1 MSSCSGN
8 NKTKVH
14 GNVHTHTGRGQSPS
28 GSGGFTLL
36 EVIIAVA
43 ILGASLAILLGAVN
57 KNLILASRSKNL
69 SIASS
74 LAQQKLGEIELA
86 GYPEVGEEQ
95 GVFEES
101 PGFSWYLSVLPYNIE
116 QLGTEIRVVLL
127 TVTWDEGQ
135 KELTVATAISN
146 YR

>member
-1 MSSCSGN
+1 M
-8 NKTKVH
+8 
-14 GNVHTHTGRGQSPS
+14 R
-28 GSGGFTLL
+28 GFTLL

-74 LAQQKLGEIELA
+74 LAQQKLGEIELD

-101 PGFSWYLSVLPYNIE
+101 PGFSWYLTVLPYNIQ
-116 QLGTEIRVVLL
+116 QLGTEIRVVIL
-127 TVTWDEGQ
+127 TVTWDERQ
-135 KELTVATAISN
+135 KEFTVATAISN

>member
-1 MSSCSGN
+1 MSSSSGN
-8 NKTKVH
+8 NKIRVH
-14 GNVHTHTGRGQSPS
+14 KNLLTHPRRGQSSS
-28 GSGGFTLL
+28 GTRGFTLL

-101 PGFSWYLSVLPYNIE
+101 PGFNWHLNVLPYNIA

-135 KELTVATAISN
+135 KEFTVATAISN

>member
-1 MSSCSGN
+1 MSSSSGD
-8 NKTKVH
+8 KKPSVLTKEHVRK
-14 GNVHTHTGRGQSPS
+14 GTGRSS
-28 GSGGFTLL
+28 SKERGFTLL
-36 EVIIAVA
+36 EVVVAVA

-74 LAQQKLGEIELA
+74 LAQQKLGEIELK
-86 GYPEVGEEQ
+86 GYPEIGEEQ

-101 PGFSWYLSVLPYNIE
+101 PGFTWHLTVLPYNIE
-116 QLGTEIRVVLL
+116 QLGAEIRVVILA
-127 TVTWDEGQ
+127 VTWDEGQ
-135 KELTVATAISN
+135 KEFTVATAISN

>member
-1 MSSCSGN
+1 MNMSSSSDNKKIIAQQALSG
-8 NKTKVH
+8 K
-14 GNVHTHTGRGQSPS
+14 RGSTAAR
-28 GSGGFTLL
+28 GFSLL

-43 ILGASLAILLGAVN
+43 ILGSSLAILLGAVN
-57 KNLILASRSKNL
+57 KNLVLASRSKNL

-86 GYPEVGEEQ
+86 GYPEIGEEQ

-101 PGFSWYLSVLPYNIE
+101 PGFTWYLNVLPYDVQ
-116 QLGTEIRVVLL
+116 QLGTEIRIVIL
-127 TVTWDEGQ
+127 TVAWDEGQ
-135 KELTVATAISN
+135 KDFTVATAISN

>member
-1 MSSCSGN
+1 MSSSSGN
-8 NKTKVH
+8 NQIKVH
-14 GNVHTHTGRGQSPS
+14 EDVHTLAGRGRQSS
-28 GSGGFTLL
+28 GMGGFTLL

-57 KNLILASRSKNL
+57 KNLLMASRSKNL

-74 LAQQKLGEIELA
+74 LAQQKMGEIELT

-95 GVFEES
+95 GVFEEA
-101 PGFSWYLSVLPYNIE
+101 PGFNWYLTVMPYDIE

-135 KELTVATAISN
+135 KEFTVATAISN

>member
-1 MSSCSGN
+1 MSSSSEN
-8 NKTKVH
+8 NKNFSYESRTQEGK
-14 GNVHTHTGRGQSPS
+14 RRSFS
-28 GSGGFTLL
+28 GHGGFTLL

-57 KNLILASRSKNL
+57 KNLVLASRSKNL

-74 LAQQKLGEIELA
+74 LAQQKMGEIELE

-101 PGFSWYLSVLPYNIE
+101 PGFSWYLTVLPYDIA
-116 QLGTEIRVVLL
+116 QLGTEIRVVIL
-127 TVTWDEGQ
+127 TIFWDDGQ
-135 KELTVATAISN
+135 REFTVATAISN

>member
-1 MSSCSGN
+1 MHAVSGRSSSAM
-8 NKTKVH
+8 
-14 GNVHTHTGRGQSPS
+14 RGFS
-28 GSGGFTLL
+28 LL

-57 KNLILASRSKNL
+57 KNLVLASRSKNL

-74 LAQQKLGEIELA
+74 LAQQKLGEIELD

-101 PGFSWYLSVLPYNIE
+101 PGFSWYLSVLPYDIQ
-116 QLGTEIRVVLL
+116 QLGTEIRAVML
-127 TVTWDEGQ
+127 TVTCDQGQ
-135 KELTVATAISN
+135 KEFTVATAISN